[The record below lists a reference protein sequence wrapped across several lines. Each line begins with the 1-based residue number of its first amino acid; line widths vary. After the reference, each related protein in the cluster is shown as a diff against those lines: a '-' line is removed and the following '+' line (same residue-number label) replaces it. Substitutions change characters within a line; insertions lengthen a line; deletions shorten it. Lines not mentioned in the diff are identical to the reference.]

1 MDAVKEYVVNA
12 VLGLSVTPS
21 AVGVAILDGSVDGRE
36 TWEVRPT
43 SAERTPI
50 EAVAVVRR
58 AEQLLAGRGCHVQ
71 SISVTWSDEARADAA
86 ALVDTLAESGLSNIV
101 EVRLPAATDALA
113 REIAED
119 AHYSTTAVCLVEPVN
134 SSRWW

>member
-58 AEQLLAGRGCHVQ
+58 AEQLLAGRGRQVQ

-101 EVRLPAATDALA
+101 EVRLPAAADALA
-113 REIAED
+113 REIAES

>member
-12 VLGLSVTPS
+12 VLGLTVTPS

-43 SAERTPI
+43 SAGRTPI

-58 AEQLLAGRGCHVQ
+58 AEQLLAGRGRQVQ

-86 ALVDTLAESGLSNIV
+86 ALVDTLADLHGV
-101 EVRLPAATDALA
+101 DQ
-113 REIAED
+113 
-119 AHYSTTAVCLVEPVN
+119 TAG
-134 SSRWW
+134 

>member
-58 AEQLLAGRGCHVQ
+58 AEQLLAGRGRQVQ

-86 ALVDTLAESGLSNIV
+86 ALVDTLAEAELQDC
-101 EVRLPAATDALA
+101 DALL
-113 REIAED
+113 
-119 AHYSTTAVCLVEPVN
+119 STNAFPLKLSPPRYGN
-134 SSRWW
+134 